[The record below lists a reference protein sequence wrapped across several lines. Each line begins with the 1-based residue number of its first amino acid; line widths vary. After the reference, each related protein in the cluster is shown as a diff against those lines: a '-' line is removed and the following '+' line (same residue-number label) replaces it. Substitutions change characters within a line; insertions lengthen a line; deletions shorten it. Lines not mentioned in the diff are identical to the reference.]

1 MIPWTWCRTGD
12 SRRAPIWLLAGFG
25 PIDVEVP
32 GRGRQ
37 PPLVPAPHRELGDD
51 PLPALEVAVEHAERE
66 IVPRLDGGGQR
77 LEDIGCRIPLGT
89 LPQPD
94 ISGRHVDIPD
104 LGRELL
110 EPRVGPFGRSASPSR

>member
-66 IVPRLDGGGQR
+66 MSPAWMAAVSALK
-77 LEDIGCRIPLGT
+77 
-89 LPQPD
+89 
-94 ISGRHVDIPD
+94 ISAAGS
-104 LGRELL
+104 
-110 EPRVGPFGRSASPSR
+110 RSAPCHSPISPGAT